1 MSPNGAALNARS
13 ARKAEAMT
21 LSSMT
26 GFARIEGALG
36 ETRWVWEMK
45 SVNGRGL
52 EPRFRLPPGYDF
64 LESDLRKS
72 LSDKFSRGSFNIFLS
87 LKGAAVDGAFVIN
100 RAALASAVKLVEEI
114 RLSVDCEKPRPEGI
128 LALKG
133 VVDQESALDDE
144 DARAALSAAL
154 KKSFNEALGLLERAR
169 LEEGKAIGALINSQL
184 DAIAGLTADARSN
197 ADAAPEAIRARIA
210 AQLAELLAGSVDEA
224 RIAEEAA
231 MLALR
236 ADIREELDRL
246 VAHVDAGRALA
257 EKGGVVG
264 RKLDFLT
271 QEFNREANTLCSK
284 AQDMGLKRIGLDLK
298 SVIDQM
304 REQVQNLE

>member
-1 MSPNGAALNARS
+1 MA
-13 ARKAEAMT
+13 

-26 GFARIEGALG
+26 GFARVDGALG

-64 LESDLRKS
+64 LEHDLRK
-72 LSDKFSRGSFNIFLS
+72 LLADKFSRGSFNVFLL
-87 LKGAAVDGAFVIN
+87 LKGAAIEGSFAVN
-100 RAALASAVKLVEEI
+100 RAALASALKLIEEI
-114 RLSVDCEKPRPEGI
+114 RLAVDCDKPRPEGV
-128 LALKG
+128 LALRG
-133 VVDQESALDDE
+133 VIEQESALDDE
-144 DARAALSAAL
+144 DARAALAGAL
-154 KKSFNEALGLLERAR
+154 KESFREAADALLAAR
-169 LEEGKAIGALINSQL
+169 RKEGALL
-184 DAIAGLTADARSN
+184 DALILGQLGAIESLTNAARAS
-197 ADAAPEAIRARIA
+197 AEAATGAIRAKIA
-210 AQLAELLAGSVDEA
+210 AQLADLLAGAVPAE
-224 RIAEEAA
+224 RLAEEAA
-231 MLALR
+231 MLAVK

-246 VAHVDAGRALA
+246 DAHVAAGRALIS
-257 EKGGVVG
+257 EGGPAG

-298 SVIDQM
+298 TTIDQM

>member
-1 MSPNGAALNARS
+1 MA
-13 ARKAEAMT
+13 

-26 GFARIEGALG
+26 GFARVEGALG

-64 LESDLRKS
+64 LEHDLRK
-72 LSDKFSRGSFNIFLS
+72 LLADKFSRGSFNVFLL
-87 LKGAAVDGAFVIN
+87 LKGAAVEGSFAVN
-100 RAALASAVKLVEEI
+100 RAALASALKLIEEI
-114 RLSVDCEKPRPEGI
+114 RLAVDCDKPRPEGV
-128 LALKG
+128 LALRG
-133 VVDQESALDDE
+133 VIDQESALDDE
-144 DARAALSAAL
+144 DARAALAGAL
-154 KKSFNEALGLLERAR
+154 KESFRE
-169 LEEGKAIGALINSQL
+169 
-184 DAIAGLTADARSN
+184 TADALLAARRKEG
-197 ADAAPEAIRARIA
+197 ALLDALILGQLGAIESLTKAARASAEAATGAIRAKIA
-210 AQLAELLAGSVDEA
+210 AQLADLLAGAVPAE
-224 RIAEEAA
+224 RLAEEAA
-231 MLALR
+231 MLAVK

-246 VAHVDAGRALA
+246 DAHVAAGRLLIS
-257 EKGGVVG
+257 EGGPAG

-298 SVIDQM
+298 TTIDQM